1 MKEINIA
8 HNRGLKRDTNINK
21 AIPQMTPMSKI
32 EQATTPMVT
41 IGSLD
46 AQDSIWYIGAKLD
59 KTEDQA
65 KRNQELINHLMQKI
79 MQMEQH
85 DRSNRGQMVRRQLFG
100 IFIYSVYQ
108 CLIMSAIDIGIP
120 TIESFQDGLI
130 MEPCSMMVLVC
141 NVLLFDVLLLAIL
154 IIYAVKKFPAIK
166 EKIERKWT
174 GISSQKEDDSQT
186 SVSNVSTMKK
196 EIMTVDNVAFEAE

>member
-1 MKEINIA
+1 
-8 HNRGLKRDTNINK
+8 
-21 AIPQMTPMSKI
+21 
-32 EQATTPMVT
+32 
-41 IGSLD
+41 
-46 AQDSIWYIGAKLD
+46 
-59 KTEDQA
+59 
-65 KRNQELINHLMQKI
+65 
-79 MQMEQH
+79 
-85 DRSNRGQMVRRQLFG
+85 
-100 IFIYSVYQ
+100 
-108 CLIMSAIDIGIP
+108 MSAIDIGVP
-120 TIESFQDGLI
+120 TIQCFQDGLI